1 VIATAAITGLAAEAR
16 IARRVGWRAAAA
28 GGDAE
33 RTRQAVAQ
41 LIAEGASALVS
52 FGICGGLDP
61 ALGSGALIL
70 PQAVAREDGRHHRV
84 DAALRGAL
92 ASALARAGIAAA
104 GGDILGAARAA
115 DTPSRKAALHRQ
127 SRAIAVDLESHLV
140 AEAAAAAGLPFAVL
154 RAVADPAER
163 ALPPAALIGLDAAGR
178 PALGRVLLSLAGRPG
193 QLPALLQVARDT
205 RRALAALR
213 RAGAALAGATARG

>member
-1 VIATAAITGLAAEAR
+1 MPIAAVTGLAAEAR
-16 IARRVGWRAAAA
+16 IARRIGWRAAAA

-33 RTRQAVAQ
+33 RTRRAVAQ
-41 LIAEGASALVS
+41 LVAEGASALVS

-61 ALGSGALIL
+61 ALGPGALVL
-70 PQAVAREDGRHHRV
+70 PQAVSSEDGRHRRV

-92 ASALARAGIAAA
+92 AAALGHAGIAAA
-104 GGDILGAARAA
+104 GGDVLGAARAA
-115 DTPSRKAALHRQ
+115 DTPARKTALHRR
-127 SRAIAVDLESHLV
+127 SGAIAIDLESHLV

-178 PALGRVLLSLAGRPG
+178 PALGRVLLSLARQPE
-193 QLPALLQVARDT
+193 QLPALLQLARDT

-213 RAGAALAGATARG
+213 RAGEALVRHR